1 MTTYLTPG
9 VYVEEVDSGSKPI
22 EGVSTSVAA
31 FVGFTANAPADDPTG
46 LAPRMVTSWGDYTRI
61 YGGFVEG
68 AMLPHSV
75 YGYFANGGG
84 SCYIVRIPH
93 AGRAQDSSPR
103 VALPSATKDELETL
117 RIEALEGAGPYEV
130 VIEPAGS
137 GSSDEGGDSESSGAA
152 GTFTL
157 KVRTAGREVESFPN
171 LTFSRGARNVE
182 TVVNRDSTTIRVQ
195 APAAQGVAAV
205 DRIPPAGVHRLAP
218 MPADSAKVGP
228 SEFRGDEAARSGIGG
243 LVIADEVTMVAV
255 PDLITAASSN
265 GSVDLGLFK
274 EVQTALIDHCE
285 KSANRMA
292 ILDSPPGMSPQQVK
306 EWRSDTAMYDAKFAA
321 FYYPWLEVSNP
332 LGDRTADDPTTL
344 TVPPCGH
351 VAGIWARNDA
361 TRGVWKAPANE
372 VVRGALNVA
381 MKVTSGEQ
389 ELLNPNGINCIRAF
403 GTRGIRVWGAR
414 TLSSDPSWRYVNVRR
429 LFTYIEESILRG
441 THWIV
446 FEPNDM
452 DLWQRVKRTINA
464 FLIGLWRQGALLG
477 ATPEQAFYVKCDAE
491 TNPAESIDEGK
502 LVVEV
507 GIAPV
512 KPAEFVIFRISQ
524 WQGGASTSE

>member
-1 MTTYLTPG
+1 MPTYLTPG
-9 VYVEEVDSGSKPI
+9 VYVEEVDFGSKPI

-31 FVGFTANAPADDPTG
+31 FVGFTANAPADDPTA
-46 LAPRMVTSWGDYTRI
+46 LAPRLVTSWGDYTRI

-68 AMLPHSV
+68 AMLPHAV

-93 AGRAQDSSPR
+93 AGSTQDTSPR

-117 RIEALEGAGPYEV
+117 RIRALDAAGPYEV
-130 VIEPAGS
+130 VIEPATPSS
-137 GSSDEGGDSESSGAA
+137 GEGDSGDGGGAA

-157 KVRTAGREVESFPN
+157 KVRTAGRDVETFPD

-182 TVVNRDSTTIRVQ
+182 TVVNRESTTIRVE
-195 APAAQGVAAV
+195 APTAQGVAAV
-205 DRIPPAGVHRLAP
+205 DRIPVAGVHRLQPVA
-218 MPADSAKVGP
+218 ADSAKVGT

-255 PDLITAASSN
+255 PDLITAAATN
-265 GSVDLGLFK
+265 GSVDLGLYK

-292 ILDSPPGMSPQQVK
+292 ILDSPPGMTPQQVK
-306 EWRSDTAMYDAKFAA
+306 EWRSETAMYDAKFAA

-332 LGDRTADDPTTL
+332 LGDRGSDGAQTL
-344 TVPPCGH
+344 TIPPCGH

-361 TRGVWKAPANE
+361 SRGVWKAPANE

-381 MKVTSGEQ
+381 MKVTSKEQ
-389 ELLNPNGINCIRAF
+389 ELLNPNGINCIRTF

-429 LFTYIEESILRG
+429 LFTYLEESILRG
-441 THWIV
+441 TQWIV

-477 ATPEQAFYVKCDAE
+477 ATPEQAFYVKCDEE
-491 TNPAESIDEGK
+491 TNPPESIDEGK

-507 GIAPV
+507 GVAPV

-524 WQGGASTSE
+524 WQGGASTAE